1 MKHSDKA
8 LANGWGWVLGVSG
21 QECRVYSQ
29 PGHAPVEDPK
39 ELLAEA
45 AKLLGL
51 SDPALVPAR
60 IRRLKADQK
69 RALKS
74 AALAWETVHS
84 LTDAQRGERP
94 AR

>member
-1 MKHSDKA
+1 MKYSERA
-8 LANGWGWVLGVSG
+8 VANGWGWVLGVSG
-21 QECRVYSQ
+21 QECRVSSQ
-29 PGHAPVEDPK
+29 PGHVPMEDPK

-45 AKLLGL
+45 ARLLEV
-51 SDPALVPAR
+51 SHPALVPAR
-60 IRRLKADQK
+60 IRRLQADRK